1 MSAPERRFVFSRARI
16 AGACALLIVAS
27 SAAVFGKLVQASLA
41 DAPADVIRVVTAKNA
56 KLCSGVAVGTH
67 RVLTAKHC
75 ADGLLGE
82 AWVGLTSTGE
92 VGGACVLAVNADHDL
107 ALIATTD
114 PLFTSVS
121 IASVAASNVTGSIL
135 LAGVSQG
142 SNGWRGYADVKSPP
156 GDTFTVDASSGLM
169 ASLPCKA
176 DSGGPA
182 YLSGSVVGIASRLD
196 GASFDCTTNAAE
208 FVFVGN
214 KSGWV
219 SGYNNDSSC
228 DATARRVKNRLTS
241 EGFTDKDRNALQ
253 LIRPPAM

>member
-1 MSAPERRFVFSRARI
+1 MVYRARI
-16 AGACALLIVAS
+16 VGACALLIAAS
-27 SAAVFGKLVQASLA
+27 STAVVGKRVRANLS
-41 DAPADVIRVVTAKNA
+41 DAPADVVRVADS

-75 ADGLLGE
+75 AGSRHAE
-82 AWVGLTSTGE
+82 AAVGLTTTGE
-92 VGGACVLAVNADHDL
+92 AIGACVLAVHADHDL
-107 ALIATTD
+107 ALIATADALPTW
-114 PLFTSVS
+114 V
-121 IASVAASNVTGSIL
+121 SVASAAASDVTGSIL

-142 SNGWRGYADVKSPP
+142 SNGWRGYSDVQSAP

-182 YLSGSVVGIASRLD
+182 YLRGSVVGIASRLD
-196 GASFDCTTNAAE
+196 GAKFDCTTNAAE
-208 FVFVGN
+208 FVFVGD

-219 SGYNNDSSC
+219 SSYDNDSSC
-228 DATARRVKNRLTS
+228 YAIAQRVKNRLTS
-241 EGFTDKDRNALQ
+241 KKFTEKDRKALQ

>member
-1 MSAPERRFVFSRARI
+1 MSAPGRRFMVYRARI
-16 AGACALLIVAS
+16 VGACALLIAAS
-27 SAAVFGKLVQASLA
+27 SAAVVGKRVQANLS
-41 DAPADVIRVVTAKNA
+41 DAPADVVRVADS

-75 ADGLLGE
+75 AGSRHAE

-92 VGGACVLAVNADHDL
+92 VIGGCVLAVNADHDL
-107 ALIATTD
+107 ALIATAD
-114 PLFTSVS
+114 ALPTSVS
-121 IASVAASNVTGSIL
+121 VASAAASDVTGSIL

-142 SNGWRGYADVKSPP
+142 SNGWQGYSDVKGAS

-182 YLSGSVVGIASRLD
+182 YLSGNVVGIASRLD
-196 GASFDCTTNAAE
+196 GEDFDCATNAAE
-208 FVFVGN
+208 FVFVGD

-219 SGYNNDSSC
+219 SGYDNDSSC
-228 DATARRVKNRLTS
+228 YATAQRVKTRLTS
-241 EGFTDKDRNALQ
+241 EGFTEKDRNALQ
-253 LIRPPAM
+253 LMRAPAR

>member
-1 MSAPERRFVFSRARI
+1 MSAPGSRFVPSRTRI
-16 AGACALLIVAS
+16 VSACVVLVVAS
-27 SAAVFGKLVQASLA
+27 SAAVIAKLVRANLA
-41 DAPADVIRVVTAKNA
+41 DAPADVVRVVNS

-75 ADGLLGE
+75 AGSRLDE
-82 AWVGLTSTGE
+82 AWVAPTSTGE
-92 VGGACVLAVNADHDL
+92 AIGACVLAVNADHDL
-107 ALIATTD
+107 ALIATAD
-114 PLFTSVS
+114 ALPTSVS
-121 IASVAASNVTGSIL
+121 VASVGASDVTGSIL

-142 SNGWRGYADVKSPP
+142 SNGWRGYSDVKSAP
-156 GDTFTVDASSGLM
+156 GDTFAVDASSGLM

-196 GASFDCTTNAAE
+196 GAKFDCTTNAAE

-219 SGYNNDSSC
+219 SGYDSDSSC
-228 DATARRVKNRLTS
+228 YATAQRVKKRLTS
-241 EGFTDKDRNALQ
+241 KGFTERDRNALQ
-253 LIRPPAM
+253 LIRPPGM